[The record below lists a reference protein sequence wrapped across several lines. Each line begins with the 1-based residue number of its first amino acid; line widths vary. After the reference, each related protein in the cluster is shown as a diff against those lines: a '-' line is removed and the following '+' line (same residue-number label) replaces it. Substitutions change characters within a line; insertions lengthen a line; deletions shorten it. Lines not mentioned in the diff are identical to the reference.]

1 MSVILCAVGYDFGSR
16 SIMAILLHMNLS
28 AVFMICVIS
37 FPCCI
42 LASCSYGSCQCHLW
56 DWAHLPFSPV
66 LWYFSWN
73 FIVHSQNLLIY
84 FSHFSS
90 IFLCPLFLFLPLQSL
105 SNGHLSQEE
114 LYSANGTAFL
124 LLANH
129 WSLSCVQWRQRPSH
143 PRDPVLSQQ
152 VCLQFIC
159 SQIIWHFFLAFAGLL
174 L

>member
-1 MSVILCAVGYDFGSR
+1 MNKKGSYLMIDQTAAAIRGPLSSVIT
-16 SIMAILLHMNLS
+16 
-28 AVFMICVIS
+28 
-37 FPCCI
+37 PC
-42 LASCSYGSCQCHLW
+42 SNSESNH
-56 DWAHLPFSPV
+56 P
-66 LWYFSWN
+66 
-73 FIVHSQNLLIY
+73 QNLLIY

-129 WSLSCVQWRQRPSH
+129 WSLPGVQWLQRPSH

-159 SQIIWHFFLAFAGLL
+159 SQIIWHFFLAFAGLFFIEL
-174 L
+174 SVLVAKNLYTLNTGAELAVNM